1 MRGGSRGTVR
11 ASFVRVLLITSRCP
25 WPPYT
30 GDRLRA
36 TLWIEALHE
45 VELVVAAPLGCA
57 SSVTVPRTPWTALR
71 ATSRIAGEQLP
82 LHTFLGARDW
92 HQALAN
98 EAPFDT
104 AIVLLT
110 RTDPWA
116 FHAVSA
122 RRWILDAIDSAAVG
136 MAERAGAARGPARWF
151 WRSEAR
157 KAERLER
164 DAAGR
169 YDSVVTVT
177 PVESERFG
185 AKGVVLPIGI
195 AVSELGEAQRTIDFG
210 FWGRLAYFA
219 NAQAV
224 RSIVTRIWPRIRQQ
238 KQNATLFLGG
248 AEAPSWIKGLHGR
261 DGITVESP
269 MNDRETT
276 LRRIRV
282 ALLPIAFGSGQ
293 SLKTLE
299 AAEAGCAIAG
309 TTLAFR
315 GCEQLASAA
324 VIEDDPDRLADRA
337 LALLADE
344 DARAHSASEL
354 RHRVS
359 TFYSRQT
366 TLTQMA
372 HLAGAQ

>member
-1 MRGGSRGTVR
+1 M
-11 ASFVRVLLITSRCP
+11 RVLLITSRCP
-25 WPPYT
+25 WPTYT

-36 TLWIEALHE
+36 TLWMEALRE
-45 VELVVAAPLGCA
+45 VELVVAAPSGCG
-57 SSVTVPRTPWTALR
+57 SSLEVPRTPGTALR
-71 ATSRIAGEQLP
+71 AASRIAREQLP

-92 HQALAN
+92 TKALAS
-98 EAPFDT
+98 AGSFDT

-116 FHAVSA
+116 FQAVHA

-169 YDSVVTVT
+169 YDSIVTVT

-185 AKGVVLPIGI
+185 ANGVVLPIGI
-195 AVSELGEAQRTIDFG
+195 AVSELGHAPRTIDFG

-219 NAQAV
+219 NEEAV
-224 RSIVTRIWPRIRQQ
+224 RTIVTRIWPRIRQQ
-238 KQNATLFLGG
+238 KPDATLFLGG
-248 AEAPSWIKGLHGR
+248 AEAPSWIQRLHGR
-261 DGITVESP
+261 DGITIESP
-269 MNDRETT
+269 MEDRESA

-309 TTLAFR
+309 TPLALR
-315 GCEQLASAA
+315 GCEQLAGAA
-324 VIEDDPDRLADRA
+324 VIEDDPVLLAERA
-337 LALLADE
+337 LALLLDE
-344 DARAHSASEL
+344 SARTHSAAEL
-354 RHRVS
+354 RDRVT
-359 TFYSRQT
+359 TFYSRRT
-366 TLTQMA
+366 TLEQMA
-372 HLAGAQ
+372 RLAGVR

>member
-1 MRGGSRGTVR
+1 
-11 ASFVRVLLITSRCP
+11 LLITSRCP

-36 TLWIEALHE
+36 TLWIEALRE
-45 VELVVAAPLGCA
+45 ADLVVAAPNGCGSCLG
-57 SSVTVPRTPWTALR
+57 VPRTPWTALR
-71 ATSRIAGEQLP
+71 AASRIAGGHLP

-92 HQALAN
+92 QAALAN
-98 EAPFDT
+98 TGSFDT

-116 FHAVSA
+116 FHAVRA

-136 MAERAGAARGPARWF
+136 MAERAGASRGPARLF
-151 WRSEAR
+151 WQSEAR

-164 DAAGR
+164 DAAER
-169 YDSVVTVT
+169 YDSIVTVT

-195 AVSELGEAQRTIDFG
+195 AVSATGAAARTIDFG

-219 NAQAV
+219 NEQAV
-224 RSIVTRIWPRIRQQ
+224 RAIVTRIWPRIRQQ
-238 KQNATLFLGG
+238 KPDATFFLGG
-248 AEAPSWIKGLHGR
+248 AEAPAWIRRLHGR

-269 MNDRETT
+269 MKDRETA

-282 ALLPIAFGSGQ
+282 ALLPISFGSGQ

-315 GCEQLASAA
+315 GSERLAGAA
-324 VIEDDPDRLADRA
+324 VVEDDPGRLADRA

-344 DARAHSASEL
+344 DARARSASEL
-354 RHRVS
+354 RTRVT
-359 TFYSRQT
+359 TFYSRQA
-366 TLTQMA
+366 TLEQMA
-372 HLAGAQ
+372 RLAGAG

>member
-1 MRGGSRGTVR
+1 M
-11 ASFVRVLLITSRCP
+11 RVLLITSRCP

-36 TLWIEALHE
+36 TLWIEALRD
-45 VELVVAAPLGCA
+45 VELVVAAPPGCG
-57 SSVTVPRTPWTALR
+57 SSLNVPRTPRTVFR
-71 ATSRIAGEQLP
+71 AASRIAREQLP

-92 HQALAN
+92 QEALASTGS
-98 EAPFDT
+98 FDT

-116 FHAVSA
+116 FHAVQA

-136 MAERAGAARGPARWF
+136 MAERAGAARGPARLF
-151 WRSEAR
+151 WQSEAR

-164 DAAGR
+164 DAAER
-169 YDSVVTVT
+169 YDSIVTVT

-195 AVSELGEAQRTIDFG
+195 AVSELGDAPRTIDFG

-219 NAQAV
+219 NEQAV

-238 KQNATLFLGG
+238 RQDATLFLGG
-248 AEAPSWIKGLHGR
+248 AEASLWIRQLHGR
-261 DGITVESP
+261 DGITVASP
-269 MNDRETT
+269 MNDREAT

-309 TTLAFR
+309 SPLAFR
-315 GCEQLASAA
+315 GCEQLAGVA
-324 VIEDDPDRLADRA
+324 VVEDDPGRLADRA

-344 DARAHSASEL
+344 EARAHSASEL
-354 RHRVS
+354 RSRVS
-359 TFYSRQT
+359 TFYSRRT
-366 TLTQMA
+366 TLEQMA
-372 HLAGAQ
+372 RLAGVD

>member
-1 MRGGSRGTVR
+1 
-11 ASFVRVLLITSRCP
+11 VRVLLITSRCP

-36 TLWIEALHE
+36 TLWIEALRE
-45 VELVVAAPLGCA
+45 VELVVAAPPGCG
-57 SSVTVPRTPWTALR
+57 SSVPVPRAPWTALR
-71 ATSRIAGEQLP
+71 AASRIAREQLP

-92 HQALAN
+92 RAALAS
-98 EAPFDT
+98 AGSFDT

-116 FHAVSA
+116 FQAAPA

-136 MAERAGAARGPARWF
+136 MAERAGAARGPARLF

-169 YDSVVTVT
+169 YDSIVTVT

-185 AKGVVLPIGI
+185 TKGVVLPIGI
-195 AVSELGEAQRTIDFG
+195 AVSELGDAPRTIDFG
-210 FWGRLAYFA
+210 YWGRLAYFA
-219 NAQAV
+219 NEEAV

-238 KQNATLFLGG
+238 KPGATLFLGG
-248 AEAPSWIKGLHGR
+248 AEAPSWIRALHGR

-269 MNDRETT
+269 MNEREAA

-282 ALLPIAFGSGQ
+282 ALLPVAFGSGQ

-309 TTLAFR
+309 TALAFR
-315 GCEQLASAA
+315 GCEELAGAA

-344 DARAHSASEL
+344 DARAYSASEL
-354 RHRVS
+354 RNRVS

-366 TLTQMA
+366 TLAQMA
-372 HLAGAQ
+372 RLAGVP

>member
-1 MRGGSRGTVR
+1 
-11 ASFVRVLLITSRCP
+11 VRVLLITSRCP

-36 TLWIEALHE
+36 TLWIEALRD
-45 VELVVAAPLGCA
+45 VELVVATPTGCGA
-57 SSVTVPRTPWTALR
+57 SLKVPRTSWTALR
-71 ATSRIAGEQLP
+71 AASRIARGQLP

-92 HQALAN
+92 HQALAS
-98 EAPFDT
+98 ETPFDT

-116 FHAVSA
+116 FHAAPA

-136 MAERAGAARGPARWF
+136 MAERAGAARGAARLF
-151 WRSEAR
+151 WQSEAR

-169 YDSVVTVT
+169 YDSIVTVT
-177 PVESERFG
+177 PVERERFG

-195 AVSELGEAQRTIDFG
+195 AVSELGDVPRTIDFG

-219 NAQAV
+219 NEQAV

-238 KQNATLFLGG
+238 KQDATLFLGG
-248 AEAPSWIKGLHGR
+248 AEAPSWIRRLHGN

-269 MNDRETT
+269 MNDRETA

-309 TTLAFR
+309 TALAFR

-324 VIEDDPDRLADRA
+324 VIEDDPGRLADRA

-344 DARAHSASEL
+344 AARAHSASEL
-354 RHRVS
+354 RNRVS

-366 TLTQMA
+366 TLAQMA
-372 HLAGAQ
+372 QLAGVR